1 MPERFALYYAPSVT
15 DPLWVRAAQWLG
27 RDPAGEATVTAEI
40 PGVDAARRME
50 VSKSARRYGFHATI
64 KAPMALVE
72 DATQDALA
80 DALRDFALDAAPVE
94 IGRLTVAS
102 IDGFVALVPE
112 HESEEVTALAAEVV
126 ERFDRFRAPL
136 APVEREKRVRNG
148 HLTPRQVELLDRF
161 GYPYVLE
168 EFRFHMTLTDRLVD
182 AERTEIMAAARD
194 WFALTLDKSYMLDR
208 IAIFRE
214 PSPRAPFVR
223 LADFPLTE
231 KATIDA

>member
-1 MPERFALYYAPSVT
+1 MPERFALYYAPSLT

-40 PGVDAARRME
+40 AGVDATRRME
-50 VSKSARRYGFHATI
+50 ISESARRYGFHATI
-64 KAPMALVE
+64 KAPMALAE
-72 DATQDALA
+72 DATPDALG
-80 DALRDFALDAAPVE
+80 DALRDFALDVAPVE

-102 IDGFVALVPE
+102 IDGFIALVPE
-112 HESEEVTALAAEVV
+112 HESQALTAIAAEVV

-136 APVEREKRVRNG
+136 AAAEREKRIRNG
-148 HLTPRQVELLDRF
+148 QLTPRQIELLDRF

-194 WFALTLDKSYMLDR
+194 WFAPALDKSYMLER

-214 PSPRAPFVR
+214 PSPGAPFVR

-231 KATIDA
+231 KAIIDA